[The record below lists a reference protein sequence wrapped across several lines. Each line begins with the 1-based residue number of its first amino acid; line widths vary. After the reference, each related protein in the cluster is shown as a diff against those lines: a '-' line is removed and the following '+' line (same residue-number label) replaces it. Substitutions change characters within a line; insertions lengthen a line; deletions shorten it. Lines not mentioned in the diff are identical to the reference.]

1 MTCSTTRAPTTAARG
16 RRPRCARRVRFW
28 GEPRLRADTRKG
40 LERYAGSVA
49 AVATA
54 DWQQETYRLL
64 RQNALRMLIA
74 TSPEMQSC

>member
-1 MTCSTTRAPTTAARG
+1 MRKA
-16 RRPRCARRVRFW
+16 VRFW
-28 GEPRLRADTRKG
+28 GEPQLRAGTRKG

-54 DWQQETYRLL
+54 EWQQETYRLL